1 MSNKFVRARVRPNEN
16 RWEYPRAE
24 NQKSCGGTAVAGG
37 EETDIRKL
45 PRKRRGVSL
54 PPPLRHAVSRR
65 IVFVSKFRGA
75 VDSSR
80 GGSIMHDFC
89 HRVGKNRTSVARARA
104 SSEIR
109 VSRGVT
115 TRCRVSGSFLEIN
128 YLCITINYDTAE
140 RAFLQSA
147 RNGRAA
153 ATATREN
160 LQNTPRLFYLP
171 TPL

>member
-1 MSNKFVRARVRPNEN
+1 MGISTSGESKELRRNGCSGRGRN
-16 RWEYPRAE
+16 RHQKTASETPRR
-24 NQKSCGGTAVAGG
+24 Q
-37 EETDIRKL
+37 
-45 PRKRRGVSL
+45 
-54 PPPLRHAVSRR
+54 PPPTPPPPRHAVSRR